1 MPPGGGQLLH
11 PIQLSTPRFRPKKHT
26 STLVNNRFFRQKSSC
41 AFYAS
46 TPSGG
51 LKSVKSSN
59 FNHASRFFSPRTSLA
74 ALGIKLRSLHLF
86 ETIGQHVH
94 IHQKTIKHSP
104 IEKLTDAF
112 IAILAGAHG
121 LCEINT
127 RVRSDRA
134 LQRAF
139 GRKSC
144 AEQSVVQE
152 TLDRCT
158 SENVRQMQRAVN
170 EIFRKYSRSF
180 SHPYKKRLQL
190 LDIDMSGLPY
200 GPQAEQ
206 ATYGYFGRHH
216 IRYGRQMGRVVAAL
230 YGEVVADR
238 AFPGNLQLRDCLPYL
253 VEVAEETLQL
263 DQQKRARTLIRM
275 DAGGGSINSINY
287 LLKRG
292 YQIPC
297 KDYSVRRAANFAQ
310 YVREWVDDP
319 RHPHRQLGWVAV
331 KNVGYVREVQRL
343 LMRWRKRNGQIC
355 YSILLSTLEPNEVM
369 QLLGESGRL
378 KHDSKEIL
386 IAYASL
392 YDERGGAVEIEIK
405 ESKQGLGLTKRNKKR
420 YAAQQMLML
429 LSSLAHNVVVWAK
442 KWLVGESPRLERYGV
457 PRIVR
462 DVLHLSGF
470 IEMEGSSAIRHI
482 VLNSASALAR
492 QCAKSLRIMLK
503 AEHVRVSL
511 GET

>member
-1 MPPGGGQLLH
+1 
-11 PIQLSTPRFRPKKHT
+11 
-26 STLVNNRFFRQKSSC
+26 
-41 AFYAS
+41 
-46 TPSGG
+46 
-51 LKSVKSSN
+51 VKNSN
-59 FNHASRFFSPRTSLA
+59 IKQTSRFFSPRSSLA

-86 ETIGQHVH
+86 ETISQQVH
-94 IHQKTIKHSP
+94 IHQKTIKHTP

-139 GRKSC
+139 GRNSC

-152 TLDRCT
+152 TLDRAT
-158 SENVRQMQRAVN
+158 AENVRQMQQAVN
-170 EIFRKYSRSF
+170 EIFRRHSRAF
-180 SHPYKKRLQL
+180 SHDYKERVQL
-190 LDIDMSGLPY
+190 LDIDMSGLPC

-238 AFPGNLQLRDCLPYL
+238 VFPGNLQLRDSLPHL
-253 VEVAEETLQL
+253 IEAAEETLQL
-263 DQQKRARTLIRM
+263 DQQRRSRTVIRM

-287 LLKRG
+287 LLERG
-292 YQIPC
+292 YQLHG
-297 KDYSVRRAANFAQ
+297 KDYSVKRAANCAP
-310 YVREWVDDP
+310 YVREWIDDP
-319 RHPHRQLGWVAV
+319 RHPHRQLGWVAL
-331 KNVGYVREVQRL
+331 KNVGYVREVRRL
-343 LMRWRKRNGQIC
+343 VMKWRKKNGQIC
-355 YSILLSTLEPNEVM
+355 YSILLSTLEPDEVM
-369 QLLGESGRL
+369 QLLGEPSQL
-378 KHDSKEIL
+378 KHNSQDVL
-386 IAYASL
+386 VAYARL

-429 LSSLAHNVVVWAK
+429 LSILAHNVVVWAK
-442 KWLVGESPRLERYGV
+442 QWLVSESPRLMRYGV
-457 PRIVR
+457 PRMVR
-462 DVLHLSGF
+462 DILHLSGF
-470 IEMEGSSAIRHI
+470 IEFDGASTIRRI
-482 VLNSASALAR
+482 VLNGASALAK

-503 AEHVRVSL
+503 QEHVRVSL